1 MEEQNQDEQLID
13 EILQVEGQD
22 NFEDEDDYDEDD
34 YNEDDYDE
42 DNYNEND
49 YDDSMDMIGEEW
61 KHDSSVNPWLDVY
74 GPGDEAEA
82 AYWNTE

>member
-22 NFEDEDDYDEDD
+22 NFEDEDEDDYDEDD
-34 YNEDDYDE
+34 YSED
-42 DNYNEND
+42 D
-49 YDDSMDMIGEEW
+49 YDDSMDMIGQEW
-61 KHDSSVNPWLDVY
+61 RHDSSVNPWIDVY
-74 GPGDEAEA
+74 GPGEEAEA